1 MGIGISTPLPSYTEV
16 EQKEI
21 LAADSDSEW
30 NVVKITQGDP
40 FGDELAGLIVMFGNV
55 RVQTSLIRRRT
66 RIPFLA

>member
-40 FGDELAGLIVMFGNV
+40 FGDESAGLIVMFGNV

-66 RIPFLA
+66 RNPILG

>member
-66 RIPFLA
+66 RNPILG